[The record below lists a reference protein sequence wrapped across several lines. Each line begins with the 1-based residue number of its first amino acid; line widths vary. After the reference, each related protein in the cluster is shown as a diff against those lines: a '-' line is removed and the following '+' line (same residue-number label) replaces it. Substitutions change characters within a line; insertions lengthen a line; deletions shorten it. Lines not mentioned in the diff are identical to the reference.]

1 MIQIWQDG
9 VIISVQAN
17 MENAQYFVEKN
28 RLKNVEL
35 VKVIDG

>member
-9 VIISVQAN
+9 VIISVQSN
-17 MENAQYFVEKN
+17 MENAKYFVEKN

>member
-9 VIISVQAN
+9 VIISVQSN
-17 MENAQYFVEKN
+17 MENAKYFVEKN
-28 RLKNVEL
+28 RLKNIEL